1 MEPAGGAEEEEGV
14 ERERVGEKGGRGLF
28 AFFISASTAM

>member
-1 MEPAGGAEEEEGV
+1 MEPAGGAAEEEGV
-14 ERERVGEKGGRGLF
+14 ERERGGKRGGRGLF